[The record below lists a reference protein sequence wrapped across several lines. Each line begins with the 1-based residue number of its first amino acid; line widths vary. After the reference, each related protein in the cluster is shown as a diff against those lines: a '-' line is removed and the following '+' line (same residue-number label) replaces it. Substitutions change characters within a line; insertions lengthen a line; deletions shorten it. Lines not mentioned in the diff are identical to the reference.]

1 MSRKPLLVIAL
12 ASLVAIP
19 GCATNNYQGQNEP
32 AGMVI
37 GGVLGGLLGNQVK
50 GHGAGRTVAVIAGT
64 LAGAYIGGSIGRSM
78 DETDRLR
85 TAAALENVRTGVP
98 SSWNNPDTGNAYT
111 VTPTKTYETG
121 AGPCREYTVDARVGG
136 KPEKV
141 YGTACRQTDGSWK
154 IQG

>member
-1 MSRKPLLVIAL
+1 MTTKPFIAILLAGV
-12 ASLVAIP
+12 VAVP

-37 GGVLGGLLGNQVK
+37 GGLLGGLLGNQVK

-85 TAAALENVRTGVP
+85 TSVALENVRTGVP
-98 SSWNNPDTGNAYT
+98 TSWRNPDSGNAYT
-111 VTPTKTYETG
+111 VVPTKTYETG
-121 AGPCREYTVDARVGG
+121 TGPCREYTVDAMVGG
-136 KPEKV
+136 QPDKV
-141 YGTACRQTDGSWK
+141 YGTACRQADGSWK
-154 IQG
+154 IKG